1 MNKTIVGST
10 YAARFVGA
18 VLFAAAVSSAV
29 PLDLEGQLRRGGR
42 RGFGGDL
49 AAYQAYNAEYSGD
62 FTFVRL
68 YYRPSGFGGRGD
80 AGWSHD
86 WPTAETNFVKIMDEL
101 TSIMP
106 RLGGGNVL
114 AMDDP
119 ELFRYPVAYLSEP
132 GYWRMNQ
139 AEADNLRNYL
149 LKGGFLILDDN
160 SPPDWANTVRQL
172 KLLLPAQRLVKL
184 DASHPI
190 FDSFFHLE
198 EENIRMPHP
207 QGWGMASYWGIHE
220 NDDPDSRLMVIVN
233 RDNDIGDYMEWSD
246 QDFIPIELSNEAY
259 KLGVNYVIYALTH

>member
-1 MNKTIVGST
+1 MTTTKRRVSQTT
-10 YAARFVGA
+10 WVGA
-18 VLFAAAVSSAV
+18 GLLAVTALASL
-29 PLDLEGQLRRGGR
+29 PLDLEGQRRRGGR

-49 AAYQAYNAEYSGD
+49 AAYQEYNSAYSGD

-68 YYRPSGFGGRGD
+68 YYRSSGFSGRGG

-101 TSIMP
+101 TSVTP

-132 GYWRMNQ
+132 GYWVMNE
-139 AEADNLRNYL
+139 AELENLRSYL
-149 LKGGFLILDDN
+149 LKGGFMILDDN
-160 SPPDWANTVRQL
+160 APQDWRNTVYQL
-172 KLLLPAQRLVKL
+172 QALLPDHRLVEL

-198 EENIRMPHP
+198 EENIQMPHP
-207 QGWGMASYWGIHE
+207 QGWGQASYWGIHE
-220 NDDPDSRLMVIVN
+220 DNDPDGRLMVIVN

-246 QDFIPIELSNEAY
+246 QGFVPIALSNEAY